1 MAGDWQNSELNDRR
15 ITSCAIV
22 TTHANSKMAR
32 IHHRLPVILEVSE
45 WSLWLGE
52 LGKGAA
58 TLMKPVTDDTSEL
71 CRVSNN
77 SNSSRSSDAS
87 LWQPSSS

>member
-1 MAGDWQNSELNDRR
+1 MAGDWQNSELNDQR

-22 TTHANSKMAR
+22 TTHANSKMAK
-32 IHHRLPVILEVSE
+32 INHRLPVILEVSE

-52 LGKGAA
+52 LGKGTG
-58 TLMKPVTDDTSEL
+58 TLMKPVIDDTLEL
-71 CRVSNN
+71 CRVCNN
-77 SNSSRSSDAS
+77 ANSSRSSDAS